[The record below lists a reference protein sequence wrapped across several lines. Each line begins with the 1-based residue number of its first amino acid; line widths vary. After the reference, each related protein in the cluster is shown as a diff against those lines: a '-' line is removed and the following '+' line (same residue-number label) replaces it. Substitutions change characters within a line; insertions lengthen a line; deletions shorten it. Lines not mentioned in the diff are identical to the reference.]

1 VRAFGSSRV
10 TQRLSLAPGERRLV
24 VDTEVDWH
32 ETEKFLKLAFPLD
45 VHAER
50 YASETQFGHFHRPT
64 HTNTSWEAAK
74 FEACNHRFVHLEE
87 PGWGVAVV
95 NDSTYG
101 HDVTRT
107 VREDGD
113 HGTTTTVRVSLLRA
127 PRFPDPET
135 DQGVHRFR
143 HALVPGASIG
153 DAVREGWRINVP
165 ERRTEGAGAV
175 APLVTVDQDA
185 VVVTAVKLA
194 DDGSGDVVVR
204 FHEAHGGR
212 AAATLALGFE
222 AASVSVTDLLE
233 RPLSDAAE
241 PARDGDRVSVRLR
254 PFELVTLRF
263 TRA

>member
-1 VRAFGSSRV
+1 V
-10 TQRLSLAPGERRLV
+10 LSLAPGERRLGI
-24 VDTEVDWH
+24 DTEVDWH

-50 YASETQFGHFHRPT
+50 YASETQFGHFYRPT

-74 FEACNHRFVHLEE
+74 FEACNHRFVHMEE
-87 PGWGVAVV
+87 PGWGVALV

-107 VREDGD
+107 VRDSD
-113 HGTTTTVRVSLLRA
+113 SGTTTTVRVSLLRA

-143 HALVPGASIG
+143 HALVPGAGIG
-153 DAVREGWRINVP
+153 DAVREGWRINLP
-165 ERRTEGAGAV
+165 ERRVSGEREV
-175 APLVTVDQDA
+175 APLVEVAQDA

-204 FHEAHGGR
+204 FHESRGGR
-212 AAATLALGFE
+212 TGATLTAGFE
-222 AASVSVTDLLE
+222 IGDVTVTDLLE
-233 RPLSDAAE
+233 RPLVDAVV
-241 PARDGDRVSVRLR
+241 PRRDGDRVTLSLR
-254 PFELVTLRF
+254 PFELVTLRL